1 MARHR
6 DVRNLDAED
15 FESDFD
21 YGSSYSGKNNLLKID
36 TDKLLSRKPKF
47 YLYVHDTQGYFKSK
61 SKSNLRKLI

>member
-21 YGSSYSGKNNLLKID
+21 YGSSYSGTNGLSINDVTALGVSGALLTHSGID
-36 TDKLLSRKPKF
+36 DCQLEVLSF
-47 YLYVHDTQGYFKSK
+47 SW
-61 SKSNLRKLI
+61 LI

>member
-21 YGSSYSGKNNLLKID
+21 YGSSYSGKNGLSINYVTTSGLSGSIVNL
-36 TDKLLSRKPKF
+36 P
-47 YLYVHDTQGYFKSK
+47 
-61 SKSNLRKLI
+61 